1 MSLRVVNPQAPGQVL
16 WRKLGILL
24 GDLIVASTM
33 LTVTWA
39 TIWLLYFVFPK

>member
-24 GDLIVASTM
+24 GDLIRVSFM
-33 LTVTWA
+33 VIVTWA